1 MTGIRRSNFGR
12 AAGPCVKLC
21 QIMFKFVS
29 NYVKFMSN
37 CPKCQIFRGPRR
49 VKFFADVRD
58 ASNFFRTPSNVWR
71 PAGPS
76 CQILSDASNFSRTP
90 SNSRRAAGPSCQI
103 LSDASNSHS
112 DAVKFLAPGGPLCQ
126 ILCSSVNGFLRTASN
141 SRRPAGPSCQIFTQQ
156 RPSFVRT
163 ASESRMHP
171 GPLRWAHVKFLPP
184 RGPLSNFGGRCQIL
198 VGVSNF
204 RRARGPYYP
213 ALRG

>member
-1 MTGIRRSNFGR
+1 MNQLKSEETGIVGQISAAPR
-12 AAGPCVKLC
+12 AP
-21 QIMFKFVS
+21 VS
-29 NYVKFMSN
+29 NYVKLL
-37 CPKCQIFRGPRR
+37 CQIALNVKFFAGPA
-49 VKFFADVRD
+49 VSNFFADVRD
-58 ASNFFRTPSNVWR
+58 ASNFFRAPSNFRR

-112 DAVKFLAPGGPLCQ
+112 DAVKFSAPGGPLCQ

-141 SRRPAGPSCQIFTQQ
+141 SRRPAGPSCPSSTQQ

-171 GPLRWAHVKFLPP
+171 AGPSKSVPTVGLCPYVKLYGSSRFTEREREQPMELQLGIIDTKLP
-184 RGPLSNFGGRCQIL
+184 S
-198 VGVSNF
+198 
-204 RRARGPYYP
+204 
-213 ALRG
+213 